1 MIKEQKISADNQI
14 QAYNRLTG
22 VKAILRELCLYDIP
36 SSEYYVDLL
45 HALEK
50 VGAAQQNVGWDPN
63 PEKSTMSCKV
73 VAR

>member
-1 MIKEQKISADNQI
+1 MKENQI

-36 SSEYYVDLL
+36 SSEYYTDLL

-50 VGAAQQNVGWDPN
+50 VGAAQRDIGWDPR
-63 PEKSTMSCKV
+63 PEKSGEPGKV
-73 VAR
+73 AAR

>member
-1 MIKEQKISADNQI
+1 MKENQI

-36 SSEYYVDLL
+36 SSEYYTDLL

-50 VGAAQQNVGWDPN
+50 VGAAQRDIGWDPR
-63 PEKSTMSCKV
+63 PEKSGAPCKV
-73 VAR
+73 AAR

>member
-1 MIKEQKISADNQI
+1 MIKDQI

-36 SSEYYVDLL
+36 SSEYYTDLM

-50 VGAAQQNVGWDPN
+50 VGAAQRDVGWDPR
-63 PEKSTMSCKV
+63 PEKPEVPCKV
-73 VAR
+73 AHDRGIVKR